1 MRSFWCRTCYFVDL
15 DGPRKLAV
23 GSSTGRKPIR
33 TSTFLPQGR
42 FQMVSAIYQML
53 KLPRCNRRTSCRN
66 RARAST
72 SAALEFPPPQSVL
85 SGAHK
90 LLCIMVLF
98 YATLTAGDSGRNVD
112 LVFENGQNM
121 QGCLRRK
128 VDASLSTQ
136 DVVAVD
142 WLFPQSPASTFQAA
156 PCCQAVT
163 KTSKT
168 SKTLLL
174 GSKTAILNNLPSV
187 PAFSSL
193 PRPAKYSVL
202 NMRLHRPPSSPPFFL
217 TSLLFSASPASSS
230 PFHV

>member
-1 MRSFWCRTCYFVDL
+1 MLTSFC
-15 DGPRKLAV
+15 
-23 GSSTGRKPIR
+23 
-33 TSTFLPQGR
+33 
-42 FQMVSAIYQML
+42 
-53 KLPRCNRRTSCRN
+53 
-66 RARAST
+66 ASW
-72 SAALEFPPPQSVL
+72 FF
-85 SGAHK
+85 
-90 LLCIMVLF
+90 F
-98 YATLTAGDSGRNVD
+98 YATLTAGHSGRNVD

-217 TSLLFSASPASSS
+217 TSLLFSASPAYSS